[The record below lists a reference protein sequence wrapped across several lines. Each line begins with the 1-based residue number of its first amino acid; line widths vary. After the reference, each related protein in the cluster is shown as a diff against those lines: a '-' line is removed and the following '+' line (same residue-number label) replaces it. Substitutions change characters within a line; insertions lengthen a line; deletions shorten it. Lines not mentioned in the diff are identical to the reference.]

1 MFMHRKFTRFVL
13 HIISPYRF
21 KIALLVFLLI
31 YIGVFWSFSSYALKL
46 IIDALTEY
54 HGDPQYIWPVISPMI
69 IFYLVF
75 WASASCSFRLIDIVE
90 RSLYPHIRQDIM
102 NQMFAYIIEH
112 SHGYFQSNL
121 SGSISNRITD
131 MQTGVV
137 SILRKMDEIIFNLV
151 FVFSSFVLLISVQP
165 YIALILSTW
174 LIFFL
179 LISRYF
185 FNSIL
190 QLSHDFSLSKT
201 ELMGYFVDVLA
212 NISTLRFFSRQ
223 EFEKE
228 KAYLIT
234 ENTVLKDKAMRKHV
248 IIMRVFWDISM
259 IFAISSIFYCMVSRY
274 SQSLATVGD
283 FTFTIS
289 VSVSIFLNL
298 WHLSSQYVE
307 FSEDLG
313 KCYQALSILEIE
325 HGVVDADNAIEVSDV
340 KGDIKFSKVTFR
352 YDEENRLFENKS
364 VHIQPQEKV
373 GLVGYSGSG
382 KSSFISL
389 ITRLF
394 DVDSGSIYI
403 DGIAIHTITQQSLR
417 KNIAIIPQDPSLF
430 HRTLR
435 ENIAYGKPDATDAEI
450 IQAAKFAHCDKFID
464 NMEDGYNTLV
474 GERGIKLS
482 GGQRQRIAIA
492 RAFLENAPILILD
505 EATSALDSVTEAYIH
520 ESLDKLM
527 QNKTTIVIAHRLSTL
542 AKMDRILVFDH
553 GKIIEEGT
561 HEELLKKDGHYAK
574 MWAIQATGAM
584 ISG

>member
-1 MFMHRKFTRFVL
+1 MHRKFTRFVL